1 MHSPENCFT
10 SFTQSIDEYTL
21 PQKFTFPFYY
31 DPHPLCLLAVK
42 ELQHHLETQT
52 QWQHNFGFDHSEP
65 HNSGSKKCK
74 SNQRESSSR
83 ELPVGKMF
91 GVLLV
96 QNSKGEIG
104 YLSAFSGKVANNN
117 HLPKFVPPVFDM
129 FAEDG
134 FYSTGQLVV
143 NQINEQLEI
152 LESNPEIAEFSQLL
166 ATEINAADVQI
177 EAHRKHMITG
187 RKDRKAQRALAENT
201 FSPVDFDQLKAKLS
215 QQSID
220 DKNQL
225 RDLKLYWDE
234 RVQVAQQGLN
244 QVTDEITLLKNKRK
258 TLSTNL
264 QQKLFQQYQFLNV
277 EGNKK
282 SLDDIFSDTV
292 YPAPPAGSGECA
304 APKLLHYA
312 FKWQMKPLALA
323 EFWWGEP
330 PKSEIRKHK
339 NFYAACQGK
348 CKPIL
353 GHMLEG
359 ISMDENPL
367 LNNPAQG
374 KTIDIV
380 YQDEVM
386 LVINKP
392 AEFLS
397 VPGKNIS
404 DSVYLRMKALFPKA
418 TGPLI
423 VHRLDMSTSGLM
435 VIALTKRAHKS
446 LQKQFINRTVKKRYI
461 ALLEGILKEN
471 EGVINL
477 PLRGDFEDRPRQLV
491 CHQHGKSAETKWQ
504 VIEYKHKQ
512 TKVYLYPK
520 TGRTHQLR
528 VHCAHSQ
535 GLNMPISGDD
545 LYGNKS
551 TRLHLHAQLLELNH
565 PITNE
570 LMQFNVKAEF

>member
-52 QWQHNFGFDHSEP
+52 QWQHNFGLVGTCEP
-65 HNSGSKKCK
+65 SHA
-74 SNQRESSSR
+74 ESA
-83 ELPVGKMF
+83 VGKMF
-91 GVLLV
+91 GILLV
-96 QNSKGEIG
+96 QNAQGEIG
-104 YLSAFSGKVANNN
+104 YLSAFSGKVAAQN

-129 FAEDG
+129 FAQDG
-134 FYSTGQLVV
+134 SLVEGQLVI
-143 NQINEQLEI
+143 NQINAQIEHLER
-152 LESNPEIAEFSQLL
+152 NPEISEFSLLL
-166 ATEINAADVQI
+166 AAEENAANVKI
-177 EAHRKHMITG
+177 EAHRKHIIAG
-187 RKDRKAQRALAENT
+187 RKDRKAQRVLAENRL
-201 FSPVDFDQLKAKLS
+201 SSADFVQLETKLS
-215 QQSID
+215 QESID

-225 RDLKLYWDE
+225 RDLKLYWDD
-234 RVQVAQQGLN
+234 RIKGAKQKLTQL
-244 QVTDEITLLKNKRK
+244 TDEITLLKNKRK
-258 TLSTNL
+258 TLSNNL
-264 QQKLFQQYQFLNV
+264 QQKLFKQYQFLNAQ
-277 EGNKK
+277 GDKK
-282 SLDDIFSDTV
+282 SLGDIFSDTV
-292 YPAPPAGSGECA
+292 HPAPPAGSGECA

-330 PKSEIRKHK
+330 PKSEIRQHK

-348 CKPIL
+348 CQPIL

-367 LNNPAQG
+367 LNNPAKG

-380 YQDEVM
+380 YQDEDM

-392 AEFLS
+392 VEFLS

-404 DSVYLRMKALFPKA
+404 DSVYQRMKDLFPKA

-446 LQKQFINRTVKKRYI
+446 LQKQFINRTVKKRYV
-461 ALLEGILKEN
+461 ALLKGLLKQN

-491 CHQHGKSAETKWQ
+491 CHQYGKLSETKWQ
-504 VIEYKHKQ
+504 VIEQKNNQ
-512 TKVYLYPK
+512 TRVHLYPK

-535 GLNMPISGDD
+535 GLNMPILGDD
-545 LYGNKS
+545 LYGSKAE
-551 TRLHLHAQLLELNH
+551 RLHLHAEFLEINH
-565 PITNE
+565 PITKK
-570 LMQFNVKAEF
+570 LMQFKVEAEF